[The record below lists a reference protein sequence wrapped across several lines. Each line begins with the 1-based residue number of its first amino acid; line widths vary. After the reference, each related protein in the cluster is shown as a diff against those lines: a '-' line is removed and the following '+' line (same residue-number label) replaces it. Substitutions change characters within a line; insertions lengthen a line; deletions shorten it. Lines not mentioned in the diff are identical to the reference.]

1 MVLKRLLA
9 VSVLLLSPSGV
20 YAAAGQA
27 PNPAVSEL
35 AGLPGATWTENNSVV
50 DVCFVNSGFLGAKKL
65 VRNAIQRS
73 WDANSGLTFTWPAN
87 LGTDVCPQSPPGS
100 GDIAAHYLPI
110 YIHAAAGPGDWGGS
124 CAPAYGQRMEAK
136 DCGNFAKCQC
146 QFSAA
151 DQEQDPAIWISNVA
165 THEIGHG
172 LGLPHEH
179 QRADRPADISTTC
192 VDPNNAT
199 ADWVSGGNY
208 AIIPDLALLTRY
220 DGLTS
225 LMSYCRDWDQ
235 DGAWDNPPSS
245 LLSAMDIL
253 GIEMMYPFSLGR
265 KPVPDGF
272 GNFDG
277 SRFIVRSDQPTTLN
291 VDWIARGGLTSS
303 LHNVQWAVQLGF
315 VWGVFSSS
323 PSPSVTFG
331 ATTNI
336 GVALDDAFNRHHPLT
351 STIVVPNNSLHA
363 AIVMSA
369 SVVN

>member
-1 MVLKRLLA
+1 MDCKKVLA
-9 VSVLLLSPSGV
+9 AGMLLLSASGV
-20 YAAAGQA
+20 YAAAGQEPDA
-27 PNPAVSEL
+27 TVPEL
-35 AGLPGATWTENNSVV
+35 AAYPGATWTANNSVV
-50 DVCFVNSGFLGAKKL
+50 DVCFVNTGFAAAKAL
-65 VRNAIQRS
+65 VRQAIQRT

-100 GDIAAHYLPI
+100 GNIAAHYMPI
-110 YIHAAAGPGDWGGS
+110 YIHAAADSGDWGGS
-124 CAPAYGQRMEAK
+124 CSPAYGQRMEAK

-151 DQEQDPAIWISNVA
+151 DKTTDSGLWIANVA

-192 VDPNNAT
+192 VDPNNAK

-208 AIIPDLALLTRY
+208 EILSDLVLLTRY

-235 DGAWDNPPSS
+235 NGTWDNPPSS

-277 SRFIVRSDQPTTLN
+277 SRYIVRSDKPTTLN
-291 VDWIARGGLTSS
+291 VDWITRGGLTSS
-303 LHNVQWAVQLGF
+303 LHNVQWAAKLGF
-315 VWGVFSSS
+315 IWGVFSSS

-331 ATTNI
+331 TTSTI

-351 STIVVPNNSLHA
+351 STVVVPNNSLHA